1 MEAKIIRRS
10 QTARIL
16 LAGLLGAGMALPAA
30 AQTALGNGTVTV
42 QTEAQPLTEQMLR
55 NDQLEW
61 TNEALDLRFKYPADL
76 VRRDPKDAL
85 DDEHLMVYGVPGGQ
99 TKEIATATGCLKPM
113 LSLELPTSGGSIIRT
128 QTKNPDGS
136 ITVHMKPALLGTV
149 LFAELDVN
157 CLSPAQKE
165 IAGDLQKSTVA
176 LLAKVPG
183 MHSVLQPSQYMIDKQ
198 MVHMAG
204 AQGQPLN
211 PDTQEPAEALL
222 SYTLA
227 FTTMWNNHL
236 LVWFFSSNNAGMMN
250 RMTKATVKFGSGK
263 EATLYPPTVRMANP
277 SKR

>member
-1 MEAKIIRRS
+1 MRRS
-10 QTARIL
+10 QTARML
-16 LAGLLGAGMALPAA
+16 LAGLLGAGMVLPAVGQA
-30 AQTALGNGTVTV
+30 APESGSKTVKTD
-42 QTEAQPLTEQMLR
+42 AQPEPLTEQMLR

-128 QTKNPDGS
+128 ETKNPDGS

-149 LFAELDVN
+149 LLAELDVT
-157 CLSPAQKE
+157 CLSPAQQAMAK
-165 IAGDLQKSTVA
+165 DLQTSTVA

-250 RMTKATVKFGSGK
+250 RMTKASVKFGSGK
-263 EATLYPPTVRMANP
+263 EATLYPPTVKMARPNQH
-277 SKR
+277 

>member
-1 MEAKIIRRS
+1 MGISR
-10 QTARIL
+10 TARML
-16 LAGLLGAGMALPAA
+16 LAGLLGVGITLSAAGQAAPA
-30 AQTALGNGTVTV
+30 TGTTTV
-42 QTEAQPLTEQMLR
+42 QTDVQSEPLTEQMLR

-61 TNEALDLRFKYPADL
+61 TNEALDLHFKYPADL

-85 DDEHLMVYGVPGGQ
+85 NDEHLMVYGVPGGQ

-128 QTKNPDGS
+128 ETKNPDGS
-136 ITVHMKPALLGTV
+136 VTIHMKPALLGTV
-149 LFAELDVN
+149 LLSELDVT
-157 CLSPAQKE
+157 CLSPAQQAMTK
-165 IAGDLQKSTVA
+165 DLQASTVG

-183 MHSVLQPSQYMIDKQ
+183 MHSVLQPSEYLMDRQMI
-198 MVHMAG
+198 HMAG

-250 RMTKATVKFGSGK
+250 RMTKATVKFGNSK
-263 EATLYPPTVRMANP
+263 EVTLYPPTVRMANP
-277 SKR
+277 PKR

>member
-1 MEAKIIRRS
+1 MRRS
-10 QTARIL
+10 QTAWIL
-16 LAGLLGAGMALPAA
+16 LAALLGAGMALQAVAQQAPASGA
-30 AQTALGNGTVTV
+30 TTV
-42 QTEAQPLTEQMLR
+42 QTDAQPEPLTEQMLR

-99 TKEIATATGCLKPM
+99 TKEIATATGCLKPL

-128 QTKNPDGS
+128 QTKNADGS

-149 LFAELDVN
+149 LLAELDVN

-165 IAGDLQKSTVA
+165 IAGDLQTDMVS

-183 MHSVLQPSQYMIDKQ
+183 MHSVLRPSQYMVDRQI
-198 MVHMAG
+198 VHMAG

-236 LVWFFSSNNAGMMN
+236 LVWYFSSNNAGMMN
-250 RMTKATVKFGSGK
+250 RMTKASVKFGSGK
-263 EATLYPPTVRMANP
+263 ESTLYPPTVRMANP
-277 SKR
+277 PKK